1 MSNWIWSAAA
11 LSRPAIALAI
21 ALSACGGRDDTAGA
35 PGAGSADTEWV
46 EIEGLEFPAGMEEAD
61 PEILE
66 AYVFAAKHPEVLRY
80 MPCYCGCENPRFAHQ
95 NNYDCFVDGIDHSR
109 DVPRVSPDAMGF
121 S

>member
-1 MSNWIWSAAA
+1 
-11 LSRPAIALAI
+11 
-21 ALSACGGRDDTAGA
+21 
-35 PGAGSADTEWV
+35 
-46 EIEGLEFPAGMEEAD
+46 MEDSD

-80 MPCYCGCENPRFAHQ
+80 MPCYCGCEDPRFAHES
-95 NNYDCFVDGIDHSR
+95 NYDCFVNGVDQSR